1 MHIPAGSEFK
11 TVLGIVSTFGFALS
25 CPRALA
31 DEPGGL
37 SPVVNPISK
46 GIYDLHMVILWVC
59 VAIVIGVFGAMIYS
73 IIRHRKS
80 RGEAA
85 ANFHKNPTTE
95 YIWAGIPFAILILM
109 AIPAT
114 KTLLTL
120 QDSRQADLSI
130 KVTGY
135 ECKWKYDYLEEK
147 IGFFSALPSGRDEMV
162 ELSSDNETEVLEVD
176 NPVVVPTHQKIR
188 FLLTSSDVPRLWWVP
203 ELDIKQEAVPGA
215 IIDRWAKIQKPG
227 IYRGKRGMECA
238 PAQQA
243 APIVI
248 IAKTKREYRE
258 WIEAKKT
265 LSQDTPPRAISGNTN
280 NP

>member
-135 ECKWKYDYLEEK
+135 ECKWKYNYLEEN

-176 NPVVVPTHQKIR
+176 NPIVVPTHQKIR
-188 FLLTSSDVPRLWWVP
+188 FFVNFKRRSSLMVGTRARHKTGGRAGSNYRPLGGDPKTRHLSGKARHGVC
-203 ELDIKQEAVPGA
+203 PGA
-215 IIDRWAKIQKPG
+215 
-227 IYRGKRGMECA
+227 
-238 PAQQA
+238 
-243 APIVI
+243 
-248 IAKTKREYRE
+248 T
-258 WIEAKKT
+258 
-265 LSQDTPPRAISGNTN
+265 SGAYSHHR
-280 NP
+280 

>member
-37 SPVVNPISK
+37 SPVINPISK

-59 VAIVIGVFGAMIYS
+59 VATVIGVFGAMIYS

-135 ECKWKYDYLEEK
+135 ECKWKYDYLEENV
-147 IGFFSALPSGRDEMV
+147 GFFSAMPSGRDEMM
-162 ELSSDNETEVLEVD
+162 EISDDNETEVLEVD
-176 NPVVVPTHQKIR
+176 NPVVVPTNQKIR

-203 ELDIKQEAVPGA
+203 ELDIKQEAVPGV
-215 IIDRWAKIQKPG
+215 ISDHWAEIRKPG
-227 IYRGKRGMECA
+227 IYRGKRGRECA
-238 PAQQA
+238 RAQQA
-243 APIVI
+243 VPIVI
-248 IAKTKREYRE
+248 IAKTKLEYKE
-258 WIEAKKT
+258 WIGAKKT
-265 LSQDTPPRAISGNTN
+265 LSQETQQRATSGNSIT
-280 NP
+280 P

>member
-1 MHIPAGSEFK
+1 MHISSGREFK
-11 TVLGIVSTFGFALS
+11 TVLRIVGTFGFALS
-25 CPRALA
+25 GPQALA
-31 DEPGGL
+31 DKPGDI
-37 SPVVNPISK
+37 SSVINPISK

-59 VAIVIGVFGAMIYS
+59 GAIVIGVFGAMIYS

-80 RGEAA
+80 KGETA

-135 ECKWKYDYLEEK
+135 ECKWKYDYLEEN
-147 IGFFSALPSGRDEMV
+147 IGFFSVIPSGSNGMMGISE
-162 ELSSDNETEVLEVD
+162 DNETEILEAN
-176 NPVVVPTHQKIR
+176 NPVVVSTNQKIR

-203 ELDIKQEAVPGA
+203 ELDIKQEAVPGV
-215 IIDRWAKIQKPG
+215 ISDHWVEIRKPG
-227 IYRGKRGMECA
+227 IYRGKRGRECA
-238 PAQQA
+238 RARQA
-243 APIVI
+243 VPIVI
-248 IAKTKREYRE
+248 IAKTKLEYRE
-258 WIEAKKT
+258 WIGAKKA
-265 LSQDTPPRAISGNTN
+265 LSQ
-280 NP
+280 